1 MKLLLDLDTHRCS
14 ACGACAIA
22 CMDQNDIDPRETA
35 PFRSA
40 FCVETCTG
48 EGDKRTYLSM
58 ACMHCADAP
67 CVPACP
73 SACLAKDAETGFTL
87 YDNQNCI
94 GCHSCAM
101 ACPFGVPSFNSQ
113 GKMEKCDGCSVRL
126 AHGMEPACVRVCPT
140 GALRVYTEE
149 AYRAVHGSRSI
160 LRVLQLL

>member
-1 MKLLLDLDTHRCS
+1 MKLILDLDTHRCS

-67 CVPACP
+67 LRPGLP
-73 SACLAKDAETGFTL
+73 LRL
-87 YDNQNCI
+87 
-94 GCHSCAM
+94 HH
-101 ACPFGVPSFNSQ
+101 Q
-113 GKMEKCDGCSVRL
+113 GPGDRL
-126 AHGMEPACVRVCPT
+126 HP
-140 GALRVYTEE
+140 L
-149 AYRAVHGSRSI
+149 
-160 LRVLQLL
+160 